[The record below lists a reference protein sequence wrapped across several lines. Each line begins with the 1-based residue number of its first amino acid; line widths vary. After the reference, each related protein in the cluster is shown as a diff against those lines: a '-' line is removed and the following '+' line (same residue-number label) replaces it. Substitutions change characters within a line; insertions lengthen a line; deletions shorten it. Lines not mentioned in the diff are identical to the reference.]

1 MKKKTNYKT
10 YLARFTI
17 MDGEHEHTA
26 YGLIKADTLDD
37 AKEYA
42 ESQEHDAEFCRD
54 AEVVTFFDYGD
65 GTTASKCD
73 NVIELD
79 QNQVDVIEELGLAYY
94 MN

>member
-1 MKKKTNYKT
+1 MKT

-26 YGLIKADTLDD
+26 YGLIQANTLNE
-37 AKEYA
+37 AIKYA
-42 ESQEHDAEFCRD
+42 ESQEHDFSSKINKKK
-54 AEVVTFFDYGD
+54 VTYFDYGD

-79 QNQVDVIEELGLAYY
+79 QNQVDVIGELGLVYY